1 MASSY
6 AAVGFTQATGSNLTP
21 KLVIP
26 GLIATQAENK
36 SYFKKFMG
44 KGKDSVIQ
52 VIEALKKEAGDQVT
66 VALRLKI
73 TGDGVT
79 SGSLEENELDMDL
92 KNQSIKVGQR
102 RQAVRIQGLMDE
114 QRSAVKLR
122 KEAVAALSTWVAE
135 VDDEEIMYHLSCRRG
150 SRTGTLSTSYAGG
163 ANAFVTPDAD
173 HLLFAGGT
181 SLATIASTD
190 KLKATDI
197 DMLVEA
203 AQLLEIPIEPINVDG
218 AKHYILLISP
228 EQATDLRQDTT
239 WATAQRDAN
248 VRGSSNPIFSGAM
261 GVYNG
266 VVVHVNRNVTKVT
279 AYGTNSIDSARA
291 LFLGAQAGF
300 HVPASEWKYVEK
312 EFDYENQV
320 GFAVGHIN
328 GVAGAAFRPEG
339 STTDTLHGRLLLDTA
354 I

>member
-1 MASSY
+1 MTTY
-6 AAVGFTQATGSNLTP
+6 ATTGFTQATGSPLTP

-26 GLIATQAENK
+26 GLIAVEAEKK
-36 SYFKKFMG
+36 SYFSRFMG
-44 KGKDSVIQ
+44 KGKDSIIQ

-79 SGSLEENELDMDL
+79 SGSLEDNEVSMTL

-102 RQAVRIQGLMDE
+102 RQAVRIQGTMVE

-122 KEAVAALSTWVAE
+122 KEAVDALSTWVAE
-135 VDDEEIMYHLSCRRG
+135 VDDEEIMYHLSCQRG
-150 SRTGTLSTSYAGG
+150 VRAGTLSTSYTGG
-163 ANAFVTPDAD
+163 ANAFVTPDAS
-173 HLLFAGGT
+173 HLLFAGGKALT
-181 SLATIASTD
+181 TIASTD
-190 KLKATDI
+190 TLKATDI
-197 DMLVEA
+197 DTLVET
-203 AQLLEIPIEPINVDG
+203 AQLLDPVIQPINVDG
-218 AKHYILLISP
+218 GKYYILLISP
-228 EQATDLRQDTT
+228 EQATDLRQDST

-266 VVVHVNRNVTKVT
+266 VVVHVHRNVTKMT
-279 AYGTNSIDSARA
+279 AYGTNSISAARA

-300 HVPASEWKYVEK
+300 HVPASDWKYTEK
-312 EFDYENQV
+312 EFDYDDQV

-339 STTDTLHGRLLLDTA
+339 SSTDTLFGRILLDTA